1 MTVLVDALG
10 WVGMV
15 LLLAAYG
22 LLTAGRLR
30 ASGVRYQ
37 LANLVGGSLLMINTA
52 YHGAWP
58 SAALNLVWFGI
69 GAIGIHQGL
78 LAHRR
83 RAAATDGV
91 TDGSPHPDP
100 ADR

>member
-1 MTVLVDALG
+1 LTVLVDALG

-15 LLLAAYG
+15 LLLGAYW

-37 LANLVGGSLLMINTA
+37 LANLLGGCLLMVNTA

-69 GAIGIHQGL
+69 GAIGIRQGI
-78 LAHRR
+78 LAHRG
-83 RAAATDGV
+83 RAAATV
-91 TDGSPHPDP
+91 AA
-100 ADR
+100 ADRALRPDSADR